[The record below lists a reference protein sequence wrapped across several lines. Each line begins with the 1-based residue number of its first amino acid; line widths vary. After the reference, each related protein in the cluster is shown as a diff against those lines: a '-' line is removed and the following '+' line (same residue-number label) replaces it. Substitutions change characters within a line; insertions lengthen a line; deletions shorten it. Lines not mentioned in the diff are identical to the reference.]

1 MTTTLEVASKYVELC
16 KNHQNHIALET
27 LFSPEAV
34 SVEAMAMP
42 GMAAEVRGLAA
53 IMAKGKAWMDANEVH
68 SAAVEGPWPNGD
80 RFIVRFT
87 YDVTNRPSGR
97 RMQMDEMALFTI
109 QNGKIVREEFF
120 YTGG

>member
-1 MTTTLEVASKYVELC
+1 MTTTLEIASKYVDLC

-53 IMAKGKAWMDANEVH
+53 IMAKGKAWMDTHEVH
-68 SAAVEGPWPNGD
+68 AAAVEGPWPNGD

-87 YDVTNRPSGR
+87 YDVTNKPSGR
-97 RMQMDEMALFTI
+97 RMQMDETALFTV